1 MSQKCKISIVL
12 PVHNGIKYIE
22 EFLKSVLSIKDNNN
36 FELVISENCS
46 VDGTK
51 EYLRDISKKYDFI
64 KLFETETLLSQSDNW
79 SNGIL
84 KSRGDWVILLGVDD
98 ALTPQFFTTAE
109 KLIKIA
115 EEKNLNIIKTNRIYY
130 FWNDDVTKKIYNNRH
145 YSYFSRN
152 FISVKKTKDALYG
165 CLYMGQFVDMPQMYT
180 TSLFSRNLIK
190 KIESIAK
197 NEKIIQYGSPDS
209 YLGAAA
215 CFFED
220 KYLYA
225 ETPIAWVGTSSS
237 SQGYKDSHE
246 SNSNLTT
253 LSMEE
258 YKSLAATT
266 YKTINSTELLVCG
279 ALNSIQEK
287 TGIKKYNIDKI
298 QLVKNVAYKKLY
310 EKNESSS
317 CIDDLLQAWN
327 ISKKDLVFKPYFKIN
342 SLNFVIKKLFS
353 KILYKS
359 FCFEADY
366 SDKKTYDWKYSDVN
380 NYLANLYIER

>member
-22 EFLKSVLSIKDNNN
+22 EFLKSVLSIKDNDN

-46 VDGTK
+46 VDGTR

-64 KLFETETLLSQSDNW
+64 KLFETETLLNQSDNW
-79 SNGIL
+79 SNGIV

-165 CLYMGQFVDMPQMYT
+165 CLYKGQFVDMPQMYT

-197 NEKIIQYGSPDS
+197 DEKIIQYGSPDS

-246 SNSNLTT
+246 SNSNSIT

-298 QLVKNVAYKKLY
+298 QLVKNVAYKKINEKDVLSLY
-310 EKNESSS
+310 V
-317 CIDDLLQAWN
+317 DDLLQAWN
-327 ISKKDLVFKPYFKIN
+327 IDKKDLNFKRYLKVS
-342 SLNFVIKKLFS
+342 SLSLIIKKFFV
-353 KILYKS
+353 KFFHKS
-359 FCFEADY
+359 ISFEADY
-366 SDKKTYDWKYSDVN
+366 NDQKTKDWKYSEVN
-380 NYLANLYIER
+380 QFLSNLFVES